1 MAQTAI
7 GPQRGKIIGETAL
20 FFSGVAGGS
29 GTTTT
34 VTLPGNI
41 TITHVVVSGA
51 TSATAVYCDTVS
63 ANTFTATHASSDLFA
78 YIAFV
83 KPKGA

>member
-7 GPQRGKIIGETAL
+7 GPQRGKVIGETAL

-29 GTTTT
+29 GTSTV

-41 TITHVVVSGA
+41 VVTHVLVGGA
-51 TSATAVYCDTVS
+51 TSATAPYCDTVS
-63 ANTFTATHASSDLFA
+63 ANTFTVTTGNNDLFA

-83 KPKGA
+83 KVQGA